1 MIIAQ
6 THVATK
12 NKLKEANSYLL
23 QTVDAILFITRY
35 TLQCLRSPAR
45 LNGSHPP
52 SSPAKRGRLG
62 ALVSSWLSGN
72 LRLHAPT
79 SALGGRRLALVTPF
93 HSIFLQRRVIVRHIQ
108 VSLFLMNVY
117 VYVGVYIYTLEPSIA
132 RCFAQTQNTPSRT
145 CPTEQ
150 ALVSALL
157 RRGSTATLTETAT
170 EKDPPC
176 RKPEMIT
183 PAARARARRCW
194 GGSGG
199 TTLAVRSTCR
209 RRGII

>member
-1 MIIAQ
+1 LIFASDC
-6 THVATK
+6 K
-12 NKLKEANSYLL
+12 YFKLLL
-23 QTVDAILFITRY
+23 SQDRRY
-35 TLQCLRSPAR
+35 RYKCLRSRAR

-52 SSPAKRGRLG
+52 SSPAERGRLG

-72 LRLHAPT
+72 LRLCAPT
-79 SALGGRRLALVTPF
+79 SARGGRRLALVTPF
-93 HSIFLQRRVIVRHIQ
+93 HSIFLQRRLIVRHIQ

-117 VYVGVYIYTLEPSIA
+117 VYVNAYIYALEPSIT

-145 CPTEQ
+145 CPCPTEQ

-176 RKPEMIT
+176 RKPGMIA
-183 PAARARARRCW
+183 PAARARERGRRDW
-194 GGSGG
+194 GGSGR
-199 TTLAVRSTCR
+199 TMLAVRSTCR